1 MKMNK
6 HHALRFLLLKHL
18 WKLRVH
24 VPAERHRAIAES
36 LDIEKTADTWV
47 VQWTDGDERKTFEFP
62 LDDIA
67 LYIRGDLG
75 GGRTPF
81 GNDVKNEVLGE
92 RFARQALGLTGELE
106 RQAAAGRF
114 ERLGLQLSGCAVILA
129 AMMATASLLAL
140 PAVALAAAMSLTEFW
155 FRKGKSVNAVLGLA
169 LAAFGTPA
177 SALIANSGLM
187 VLNFAD
193 PDRKWRNYRIAA
205 HLAAAAWAV
214 AASIRHPAPAVA
226 AIFVVAA
233 ILAALVIIYLRWLN
247 GSHFRLYPL
256 VFPLVCAALVW
267 DGQWIP
273 GVIGLLGSLAG
284 FMIPLALASNVT
296 SKGTHPAFV
305 KRLRLLS
312 ADPSA
317 P

>member
-18 WKLRVH
+18 WKLRAH
-24 VPAERHRAIAES
+24 VPANRHRGIAES
-36 LDIEKTADTWV
+36 LDIERTADTWV

-75 GGRTPF
+75 GSRTPP
-81 GNDVKNEVLGE
+81 GNDIKNEVLGE
-92 RFARQALGLTGELE
+92 RFARHALGLTGDLE
-106 RQAAAGRF
+106 RQAKAGRF
-114 ERLGLQLSGCAVILA
+114 ERLGLQLFGCVVILA
-129 AMMATASLLAL
+129 AMVATASLPAL
-140 PAVALAAAMSLTEFW
+140 LTVALVAAMSLTEFW
-155 FRKGKSVNAVLGLA
+155 FRKGKTVNAVLGLA
-169 LAAFGTPA
+169 LAAFGFPA
-177 SALIANSGLM
+177 SALIANTGLM

-205 HLAAAAWAV
+205 HLAAAAWSVAV
-214 AASIRHPAPAVA
+214 FIRHPAPAIA
-226 AIFVVAA
+226 AIFVAAA
-233 ILAALVIIYLRWLN
+233 IFAALVIIYLRWLN

-256 VFPLVCAALVW
+256 VFPLVCGALVW
-267 DGQWIP
+267 DGEWIP
-273 GVIGLLGSLAG
+273 GVIGLVGSLVG
-284 FMIPLALASNVT
+284 FMTPLALASNVT
-296 SKGTHPAFV
+296 SKGIHPAFV
-305 KRLRLLS
+305 KRLRWLS